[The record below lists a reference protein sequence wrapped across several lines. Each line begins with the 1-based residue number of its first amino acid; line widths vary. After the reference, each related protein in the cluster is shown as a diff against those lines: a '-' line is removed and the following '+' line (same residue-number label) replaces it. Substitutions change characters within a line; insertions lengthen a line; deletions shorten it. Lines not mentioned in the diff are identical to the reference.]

1 MKKLFVLLL
10 VFITVL
16 GVVTAGGS
24 AESANGVKMLKLGS
38 TTPAATYSHEALQ
51 YFQSRV
57 RELSGGKLDMTIH
70 MGGTLGTTA
79 QEYAQLREGSL
90 DMFQTAFDTA
100 SVLRGGQDFTVTC
113 VPYVFDDMEHYHKF
127 AESDLGLGMIAEVE
141 KQNGIHFLG
150 ILAPMLPRALST
162 TNRPVTSV
170 ADVANLKIRVSEA
183 QSIYEMWKAWGA
195 NPVIISGGE
204 LYSSLESGLADG
216 QDNDVVSTHS
226 SGMGEIQDYYT
237 ELDYIQQ
244 CIVLWFSQS
253 NWDKLSDE
261 EKGWIETA
269 LNDTYTHF
277 EEVLGQQYEEAKQ
290 ALIDEG
296 VTFIEPDIESFKEA
310 TEASIGVMDGV
321 LFREGLYDEIRA
333 LNN

>member
-1 MKKLFVLLL
+1 MKKLFVAILIL
-10 VFITVL
+10 V
-16 GVVTAGGS
+16 VVSSAVFAGG
-24 AESANGVKMLKLGS
+24 ATESANGVKTLKLGS
-38 TTPAATYSHEALQ
+38 TTPSATYDHQALQ

-57 RELSGGKLDMTIH
+57 QELSGGKLNISIH

-90 DMFQTAFDTA
+90 DMFLTAFDTA
-100 SVLRGGQDFTVTC
+100 SVLRGGKDFTVTC

-127 AESDLGLGMIAEVE
+127 VESELGQNMIADVE
-141 KQNGIHFLG
+141 SQNGLHFLG
-150 ILAPMLPRALST
+150 ILAPRLPRALST
-162 TNRPVTSV
+162 TSRPVASV

-216 QDNDVVSTHS
+216 QDNDVISTHS

-244 CIVLWFSQS
+244 CIVLWFSQA
-253 NWDKLSDE
+253 NWDKLTEE
-261 EKGWIETA
+261 EKGWLETA
-269 LNDTYTHF
+269 LDETYTNF
-277 EEVLGQQYEEAKQ
+277 EGLLGQQYEEAKQ
-290 ALIDEG
+290 ALIEEG
-296 VTFIEPDIESFKEA
+296 VTFIEPDIESFKAA

-321 LFREGLYDEIRA
+321 LFREGLYEEIRA